1 MCAHAHLF
9 DPLSVPAQ
17 IYLHVFT
24 HTCRD
29 FIKLSHLG
37 QVCSA
42 LFCLVFVPKE
52 SQGKFI
58 TKALCVHALAY
69 KTEAVQGMR
78 KKAERYTVF
87 LVFKLGIWWF
97 SKGNGCAKSK
107 HLSNKWC
114 RSGRYLPCSTTG
126 DFSQSACEVQS
137 VVWFLLLTFFFFFFF
152 DQKHLKLLNVL
163 FLCCTARSSDGT
175 HGIRVRSPLLL

>member
-137 VVWFLLLTFFFFFFF
+137 VVWFLLLTFFFLFFLIRNIWSCLMFYFF
-152 DQKHLKLLNVL
+152 AAQPD
-163 FLCCTARSSDGT
+163 
-175 HGIRVRSPLLL
+175 PLMELMGSE